1 MTTELNL
8 LVWASGLTLAQAA
21 LAATGGN
28 LQKGVPTMAGNRE
41 GQVEF
46 TGWVGR
52 AYRAHRNMLEN
63 LVLFAILV
71 LVAQAIGKSNDQT
84 RLGAELFFW
93 ARVAYVPC
101 YVLGLIG
108 VRSLAWGVS
117 AAGLGLI
124 FLQLV

>member
-1 MTTELNL
+1 MSMELTL
-8 LVWASGLTLAQAA
+8 LVWSAGLTLAQAM
-21 LAATGGN
+21 LAAVGGN
-28 LQKGVPTMAGNRE
+28 LQRGVPTMAGNRE
-41 GQVEF
+41 DQPRF

-63 LVLFAILV
+63 VVLFAILV
-71 LVAQAIGKSNDQT
+71 LAAQAAGRTNDQT

-101 YVLGLIG
+101 YVIGLPG
-108 VRSLAWGVS
+108 VRSLVWGVS
-117 AAGLGLI
+117 AAGLAMI

>member
-1 MTTELNL
+1 MTTELTL

-21 LAATGGN
+21 LAAIGGN
-28 LQKGVPTMAGNRE
+28 LQKGVPVMAGNRE
-41 GQVEF
+41 GQTEF

-52 AYRAHRNMLEN
+52 GYRAHRNMLEN

-71 LVAQAIGKSNDQT
+71 LVAQAVGKSNDQT

-108 VRSLAWGVS
+108 IRSLAWGVS

-124 FLQLV
+124 FFQLV

>member
-1 MTTELNL
+1 MTTELTL
-8 LVWASGLTLAQAA
+8 LVWASGLTVAQAM

-28 LQKGVPTMAGNRE
+28 LQQGTPTMAGNRE
-41 GQVEF
+41 DQPRF

-63 LVLFAILV
+63 IVLFAILV
-71 LVAQAIGKSNDQT
+71 LVAQATGRSNDQT

-93 ARVAYVPC
+93 ARLAYVPC
-101 YVLGLIG
+101 YVLGLPWI
-108 VRSLAWGVS
+108 RSAVWAVS
-117 AAGLGLI
+117 LTGLGMI

>member
-1 MTTELNL
+1 MTTELTL

-28 LQKGVPTMAGNRE
+28 LQKGVPVMAGNRE
-41 GQVEF
+41 GQAEF

-71 LVAQAIGKSNDQT
+71 LVAQAVGKSNDQT

-101 YVLGLIG
+101 YIFGLVGI
-108 VRSLAWGVS
+108 RSLAWGVS
-117 AAGLGLI
+117 AAGLGIL
-124 FLQLV
+124 FFQLV

>member
-1 MTTELNL
+1 MTTELTL

-21 LAATGGN
+21 LAAIGGN
-28 LQKGVPTMAGNRE
+28 LQKGVPAMAGNRE

-63 LVLFAILV
+63 IVLFAILV
-71 LVAQAIGKSNDQT
+71 LAAQVSGKTNAQT
-84 RLGAELFFW
+84 ALGAELFFW

-101 YVLGLIG
+101 YVLGLVG

-124 FLQLV
+124 FFQLV

>member
-1 MTTELNL
+1 MTTELTR
-8 LVWASGLTLAQAA
+8 LVWASGLTVAQAM

-28 LQKGVPTMAGNRE
+28 LQQGTPTMAGNRE
-41 GQVEF
+41 DQPRF

-63 LVLFAILV
+63 IVLFAILV
-71 LVAQAIGKSNDQT
+71 LVAQATGRSNDQT

-93 ARVAYVPC
+93 ARLAYVPC
-101 YVLGLIG
+101 YVLGLPWI
-108 VRSLAWGVS
+108 RSAVWAVS
-117 AAGLGLI
+117 LTGLGMI

>member
-1 MTTELNL
+1 MTTELTL

-21 LAATGGN
+21 LAAIGGN

-41 GQVEF
+41 GQPEF

-63 LVLFAILV
+63 IILFAILV
-71 LVAQAIGKSNDQT
+71 LVGQAAGKSNDQT

-101 YVLGLIG
+101 YVLGLVGI
-108 VRSLAWGVS
+108 RSLVWGVS
-117 AAGLGLI
+117 AAGLGMI